1 MSFSVTV
8 PAVVTGVSAL
18 VSVLAGVGVLVD
30 QTSDTPAPLV
40 PAAASSSVVATTTEN
55 PAPAPP
61 GCVMFCTDAG
71 LGRSEVGKAPVSP
84 PAPEG
89 CRLFCELE
97 RGPQGWGFVR

>member
-1 MSFSVTV
+1 M
-8 PAVVTGVSAL
+8 GVSAL

-40 PAAASSSVVATTTEN
+40 PAAASSPVATTTEN
-55 PAPAPP
+55 PAPASP
-61 GCVMFCTDAG
+61 GCVMFCEDAG
-71 LGRSEVGKAPVSP
+71 LGRSEVQKAPVSS

-97 RGPQGWGFVR
+97 RGPQGWGF

>member
-8 PAVVTGVSAL
+8 PAVATGVSAL

-30 QTSDTPAPLV
+30 QTPDTAAPLV
-40 PAAASSSVVATTTEN
+40 PAASSSVVASTTAG
-55 PAPAPP
+55 PAPAPV
-61 GCVMFCTDAG
+61 GCVMFCEDAA
-71 LGRSEVGKAPVSP
+71 LGRPEVDKAPVSS

-97 RGPQGWGFVR
+97 RGREGQGF